1 MIQFCGGD
9 YGGARGHSGGV
20 GGRDG
25 GELGPPDVWLRVV
38 ERGGGVDPPPE
49 GGVLGPGRGRDVPV
63 GEVSRLGLESVVGGV
78 GPGIGGC
85 GEAPHSGNTATTATS
100 PPSSTVLEQKL
111 ETKTLTGLQLYAKPS
126 PN

>member
-25 GELGPPDVWLRVV
+25 GELGPPDVGLRVV
-38 ERGGGVDPPPE
+38 QRGGGVHPPPE
-49 GGVLGPGRGRDVPV
+49 GGVVGPGRGRDVAV
-63 GEVSRLGLESVVGGV
+63 GEVSGVGLESVVGGV

-85 GEAPHSGNTATTATS
+85 GEAPDSGNTTITATS
-100 PPSSTVLEQKL
+100 PPRSTVLEHKL